1 MTITWKKAVGITG
14 AMSLSLALAACGDSS
29 SEPAAESANSEAPAE
44 VTDVN
49 LSVWAPQEDQVDD
62 SSWLPKMQAAFEDA
76 HPEYNITWTNE
87 VVSEGDAMAKVQTDP
102 AAAADVYLFANDQL
116 GTLVDL
122 GAIGQ
127 LGENELAQVTEQNDQ
142 SMIDSVTGVDGNV
155 YGVPFTGNTWF
166 MYYNSSVLSEE
177 DVKSFDTILEKAN
190 VTFPLNNSWYIQA
203 FYTGGAGLT
212 FFGGGTSTDAEKA
225 ISFSSVE
232 DATAVTEYLANL
244 VANPKFSNDADG
256 SGLAQIQAGTAD
268 VYFSGTWDAAAV
280 KEALGDNYAA
290 AQLPSF
296 NVNGKDAQMHSFFG
310 SKAIAYN
317 PNAENTKA
325 AAQFAAFLGSDEAQQ
340 AHYEMRGIVPTS
352 TALTGIV
359 GEDDAAAAAQIATL
373 TNTSI
378 IQPSIS
384 AMGSWWDPAAAFG
397 TGLVNKETTTAN
409 AADQTQLW
417 SDQLAEMK

>member
-1 MTITWKKAVGITG
+1 MTITWKKIVGITG

-29 SEPAAESANSEAPAE
+29 AEGEGGASQAQGE
-44 VTDVN
+44 VTDVK
-49 LSVWAPQEDQVDD
+49 LTVWAPQEDQVDD
-62 SSWLPKMQAAFEDA
+62 SSWLPKMQAAFEEA

-87 VVSEGDAMAKVQTDP
+87 VVSEGDAMTKVQTDP

-142 SMIDSVTGVDGNV
+142 SMIDSVTAADGNV

-166 MYYNSSVLSEE
+166 MYYDSSVLSEE
-177 DVKSFDTILEKAN
+177 DVKSLDTILEKAN
-190 VTFPLNNSWYIQA
+190 VTFPLSNSWYIEA

-212 FFGGGTSTDAEKA
+212 FFGGGTSTEAEKA

-280 KEALGDNYAA
+280 KEALGENYAA
-290 AQLPSF
+290 AQLPTF

-325 AAQFAAFLGSDEAQQ
+325 ASQFAAFLGSDDAQQ

-352 TALTGIV
+352 TALTDIV
-359 GEDDAAAAAQIATL
+359 ASDDAAAAAQIATL
-373 TNTSI
+373 SNTSI

-384 AMGSWWDPAAAFG
+384 AMGGWWDPAAAFG
-397 TGLVNKETTTAN
+397 TGLVNKETTIAN
-409 AADQTQLW
+409 AAEQTKLW